1 VNLEDTE
8 SAAEIAAPLS
18 HGQDRDCSNES
29 EIDALASRA
38 ELADED
44 LEELPERIAAAGI
57 DVSDECGRERVPPN
71 PHHNGELTHY
81 AVDAMTQFLS
91 GVSRCWLRTGP
102 EELELARR
110 IEQGDLGAKE
120 RLITYNL
127 RLFVSI
133 AKRYQGI
140 SNLTLLDLSSRLR
153 RRTGFGPPAQPWKSW
168 LVFTCLHARVRG
180 VPRVA
185 PHRSRLCQPRA

>member
-57 DVSDECGRERVPPN
+57 DVSDECGRERVPPK
-71 PHHNGELTHY
+71 PPPQRR
-81 AVDAMTQFLS
+81 ADP
-91 GVSRCWLRTGP
+91 LRGRRDGP
-102 EELELARR
+102 VLVGRQPLLA
-110 IEQGDLGAKE
+110 A
-120 RLITYNL
+120 
-127 RLFVSI
+127 
-133 AKRYQGI
+133 
-140 SNLTLLDLSSRLR
+140 
-153 RRTGFGPPAQPWKSW
+153 
-168 LVFTCLHARVRG
+168 
-180 VPRVA
+180 
-185 PHRSRLCQPRA
+185 HRA